1 MDTVKAAVNTF
12 DTSASNALKTID
24 QSSIVHA
31 IVVLFL
37 MLYAARIAPVPPQP
51 VLNLFGN
58 FYFRLFIFA
67 IILWTAQ
74 LSPSM
79 SILIALCFL
88 VTINYANTG
97 KLFETLDNTKPV
109 EHKRA
114 EQQVSSAAAP
124 IVTPQA
130 SATAVNTLAQAAATP
145 VAADQ
150 TAVKAVADVAVAN
163 MTTPQGAAAVQT
175 LAQQAVSPSA
185 APLPAVQAAAQTA
198 IQAIAQPVVVTP
210 EQSSS
215 AVQVLAQAAA
225 SPAPAPTSAIAT
237 VAQIAAANVVS
248 PQGSAAVQALAQQ
261 AAAPAAGNPEQVVLA
276 ASTAM
281 KSLGKEYSGC
291 YPTRNFDMSKVEA
304 NIEGKIT
311 FEDLAPFSA

>member
-124 IVTPQA
+124 VVTPQA

-150 TAVKAVADVAVAN
+150 TAVKAASDVAVAN

-175 LAQQAVSPSA
+175 LAQQAVAPSA

-198 IQAIAQPVVVTP
+198 IQSIAQPVVVTP
-210 EQSSS
+210 SS
-215 AVQVLAQAAA
+215 AVQGL
-225 SPAPAPTSAIAT
+225 APAPTSAVAT
-237 VAQIAAANVVS
+237 VAEIA
-248 PQGSAAVQALAQQ
+248 
-261 AAAPAAGNPEQVVLA
+261 AAAPAVNPEQVVLA

-304 NIEGKIT
+304 NIEGKVS

>member
-124 IVTPQA
+124 VVTPQA

-145 VAADQ
+145 VAADHI
-150 TAVKAVADVAVAN
+150 AVKAVADVAVAN

-175 LAQQAVSPSA
+175 LAQQAVAPSA

-198 IQAIAQPVVVTP
+198 IQSIAQPVVVTP
-210 EQSSS
+210 SS
-215 AVQVLAQAAA
+215 AVQGL
-225 SPAPAPTSAIAT
+225 APAPTSAVAT
-237 VAQIAAANVVS
+237 VAEIA
-248 PQGSAAVQALAQQ
+248 
-261 AAAPAAGNPEQVVLA
+261 AAAPAAPAVNPEQVVLA

-281 KSLGKEYSGC
+281 KSVGKEYSGC

-304 NIEGKIT
+304 NIEGKVS